1 MRYVKVLLLAVV
13 FFLSLVFFF
22 QNQASLSQQLVLT
35 LNLFFIPPMSS
46 IPLPFYF
53 LVVAAFALGAL
64 FTLCFLVWDKVNL
77 SARLLKHKWQ
87 ISSLEREVEKLRKKL
102 GSETA
107 RATFLRK
114 ADKAA
119 ALEAKTGR
127 QGRCSC
133 LCAPGGRSDRRRRG
147 SGPGP
152 RPAVIS
158 PLRADRALTG
168 QHAPRAPGRLR
179 PRPARSCRPRSVSA
193 PFYGLQGRAA
203 CSHCL
208 PRPRLLRA
216 RLSAPFT
223 L

>member
-22 QNQASLSQQLVLT
+22 QNQAYLSQQLVLT

-119 ALEAKTGR
+119 ALEAKTG
-127 QGRCSC
+127 GKADAAA
-133 LCAPGGRSDRRRRG
+133 CAPQG
-147 SGPGP
+147 
-152 RPAVIS
+152 
-158 PLRADRALTG
+158 ADRTAEGAAL
-168 QHAPRAPGRLR
+168 APDPDR
-179 PRPARSCRPRSVSA
+179 P
-193 PFYGLQGRAA
+193 
-203 CSHCL
+203 
-208 PRPRLLRA
+208 
-216 RLSAPFT
+216 
-223 L
+223 